1 MALGFPLR
9 QPETIGSEHRT
20 GSASNSRNQTIARQ
34 CAATLNLD
42 ESSASAY
49 RRLFHFLH
57 GTLQRLRSVRKL
69 FSRKDRPMTTKFF
82 LPLLVASG
90 LFLTSPDA
98 LAHNNAF
105 SPQGRLN
112 AGGVPANGNYD
123 LRFALFAASAGG
135 TQFVTAI
142 DDSGAQTAGVRILAG
157 ETAWSAISDKNSKK
171 NFQPLDSLATLEKL
185 AAIPVQKWNY
195 KWESET
201 NTPHIGPV
209 AQDFKEA
216 FYPGRDD
223 KTI

>member
-1 MALGFPLR
+1 
-9 QPETIGSEHRT
+9 
-20 GSASNSRNQTIARQ
+20 
-34 CAATLNLD
+34 
-42 ESSASAY
+42 
-49 RRLFHFLH
+49 
-57 GTLQRLRSVRKL
+57 
-69 FSRKDRPMTTKFF
+69 MTTKFF

-98 LAHNNAF
+98 LAQNNAF
-105 SPQGRLN
+105 TYQGRLN

-223 KTI
+223 KTISTLEFDGVELAAIQGLNLKLAQEAKEREARIRTLEEDLRKLKEIVNQIRKEPK